1 MAYYLDDI
9 PDFDS
14 TPSYSPRKINSDDS
28 YWEQSDDEKTQK
40 TNVPEKGKI
49 CNITDYFED
58 FCSIDIR

>member
-1 MAYYLDDI
+1 MAYDLDDI

-40 TNVPEKGKI
+40 TNFQEKGKF
-49 CNITDYFED
+49 CNIIDYFKK
-58 FCSIDIR
+58 FYSIEK